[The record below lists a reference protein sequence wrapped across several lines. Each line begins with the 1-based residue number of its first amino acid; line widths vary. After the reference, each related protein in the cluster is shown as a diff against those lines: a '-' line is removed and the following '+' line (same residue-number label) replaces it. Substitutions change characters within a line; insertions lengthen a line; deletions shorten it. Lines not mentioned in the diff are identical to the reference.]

1 MRAMAS
7 SKSQGSKQPANL
19 AVDDI
24 LEKASLEA
32 ALVRAQR
39 QASVPPVDK
48 RIAEPMAF
56 IERAKKR
63 VTAESTKIPKPR
75 R

>member
-1 MRAMAS
+1 MTF
-7 SKSQGSKQPANL
+7 SKVARIQGTIANL
-19 AVDDI
+19 VVDDI
-24 LEKASLEA
+24 EKI
-32 ALVRAQR
+32 ALVLAQR

-48 RIAEPMAF
+48 RIVDSMVF

-63 VTAESTKIPKPR
+63 VAKFSKPR